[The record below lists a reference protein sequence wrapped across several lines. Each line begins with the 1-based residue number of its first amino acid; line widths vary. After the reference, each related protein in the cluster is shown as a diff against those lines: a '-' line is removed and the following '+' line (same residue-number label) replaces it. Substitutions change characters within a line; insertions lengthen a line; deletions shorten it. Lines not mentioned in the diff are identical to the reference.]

1 MTATTTGGIPAAGE
15 DGCGEDR
22 SAPAA
27 ARMCTATT
35 ATGDGDDGDLDR
47 SGDDGDHEGS
57 GGTAPSHPL
66 LSPLPDQ
73 SEGRRPSP
81 GRTGVGRTDPPGRR
95 RGCARR
101 PRRKRRRHALPSPP
115 LPSPRSVRGEEA
127 VAGEDGRG
135 EDGSARPAVRM
146 CTATTKKAAA
156 PRPPIPSSP
165 LSQISP
171 RGGGRRR
178 GGRAWGGRIRPAG
191 GADVHGDHEESG
203 GATPSHPLLSPLPDQ
218 SEGRR
223 PSPGRTGVGRT
234 DPPGRRCGCARRPRR
249 KRRRH
254 ALPSPPLP
262 SPRSVRG
269 EEAVAGEDGR
279 GEDGSARPAARM
291 CTATTKKAAAP
302 RPPIPSSPLSH
313 ICPMGGGRRW
323 GGRARGGRIRPGGG
337 RRLEEHGSA
346 PAVARGARPRGLDLV
361 TTDAVGPRAVVLGF
375 L

>member
-95 RGCARR
+95 
-101 PRRKRRRHALPSPP
+101 
-115 LPSPRSVRGEEA
+115 
-127 VAGEDGRG
+127 
-135 EDGSARPAVRM
+135 
-146 CTATTKKAAA
+146 
-156 PRPPIPSSP
+156 
-165 LSQISP
+165 
-171 RGGGRRR
+171 
-178 GGRAWGGRIRPAG
+178 
-191 GADVHGDHEESG
+191 
-203 GATPSHPLLSPLPDQ
+203 
-218 SEGRR
+218 
-223 PSPGRTGVGRT
+223 
-234 DPPGRRCGCARRPRR
+234 CGCARR
-249 KRRRH
+249 RRRL
-254 ALPSPPLP
+254 ATATTATTT
-262 SPRSVRG
+262 
-269 EEAVAGEDGR
+269 EAAT
-279 GEDGSARPAARM
+279 
-291 CTATTKKAAAP
+291 TATTKEAAAP
-302 RPPIPSSPLSH
+302 RLPIPSSPLSH

-337 RRLEEHGSA
+337 SRSTDPPRRWRGEHD
-346 PAVARGARPRGLDLV
+346 RGASTSSRPTPSGRGRWCSD
-361 TTDAVGPRAVVLGF
+361 F
-375 L
+375 CEFM

>member
-47 SGDDGDHEGS
+47 SGDDGDHEGNR
-57 GGTAPSHPL
+57 
-66 LSPLPDQ
+66 
-73 SEGRRPSP
+73 SEGRRLPP
-81 GRTGVGRTDPPGRR
+81 GRTGAGRTDPPGRR

-146 CTATTKKAAA
+146 CTATTATGDGDNGDHNG
-156 PRPPIPSSP
+156 S
-165 LSQISP
+165 
-171 RGGGRRR
+171 G
-178 GGRAWGGRIRPAG
+178 
-191 GADVHGDHEESG
+191 DDGDHEGSG
-203 GATPSHPLLSPLPDQ
+203 GAAPSHPLLSPLPYLSD
-218 SEGRR
+218 GRR
-223 PSPGRTGVGRT
+223 PPLGRTGAGRT
-234 DPPGRRCGCARRPRR
+234 DPPR
-249 KRRRH
+249 
-254 ALPSPPLP
+254 
-262 SPRSVRG
+262 
-269 EEAVAGEDGR
+269 
-279 GEDGSARPAARM
+279 
-291 CTATTKKAAAP
+291 
-302 RPPIPSSPLSH
+302 
-313 ICPMGGGRRW
+313 
-323 GGRARGGRIRPGGG
+323 